1 MIGRHS
7 LATGTRSKL
16 VQAVSDRRAIVVL
29 ISACGGFLA
38 ALLGEPIGLFAPF
51 SALLIFVRRRRRS
64 VLLAALALLL
74 VLAMIALLLAG
85 APASESRLSWIGL
98 FFTALCIGAILGGTE
113 PARIEPIA
121 DPAQNGR
128 LPKDMHPDDA
138 PAVEQARARAFWS
151 GVPQI
156 VSYRARTAE
165 GEWRR
170 AAFIAE
176 PSNAGNIRPDPM
188 VHDPHEPWTMAESFG
203 KTIDAVHAARILESF
218 YGAAFAFDAGGQ
230 FTYATPVAQT
240 SISMTLDDLNMPLG
254 GGAFVEGGDFGWK
267 RGVHPDDYPGAAS
280 ELRRCLRSGDPYN
293 YEYRV
298 LRTTGEYIWHRF
310 AIRPTHD
317 AEGAITGWFGTG
329 FDIDLFRKTEDALR
343 ESERS
348 LRELIETAPALIWSM
363 TPEGEPVYFSRQLRE
378 FFGFD
383 VMDRDVAGT
392 SRLQSVLRTVIHP
405 DDIEKVNQRFA
416 HSLRTGAPYSLTH
429 RQRRFDGVYRWVET
443 RIAAMRGADGAIVQ
457 WNGVCLDIEDQVRA
471 QEELLR
477 TQEKLSRA
485 AQAASLAELSAS
497 IAHEVNQPLAAI
509 MTNAQACARW
519 LVADPPN
526 VARAQM
532 IVDRITQSAQ
542 SAADIV
548 SHIRSLFSQSSEPR
562 IGIAIDALVAEVCGV
577 IAEQAARCNV
587 QLDVQVPP
595 GLPCV
600 AIDPIQIQQVLV
612 NLLRNGIEAMDGM
625 LADKRLLVTART
637 DGDEMLRVEVTDS
650 GVGVLDPDRMFE
662 AFFTTKPQ
670 GMGMGLAICRSI
682 IESHGGRLWAEAA
695 QPTGARLAF
704 TLPVGSLN
712 A

>member
-1 MIGRHS
+1 VIARRS
-7 LATGTRSKL
+7 LFSGTWIKV
-16 VQAVSDRRAIVVL
+16 VQALSDPCASVIL
-29 ISACGGFLA
+29 CAAFGG
-38 ALLGEPIGLFAPF
+38 LLTAYMGEPVGLFAPF
-51 SALLIFVRRRRRS
+51 A
-64 VLLAALALLL
+64 ALLL
-74 VLAMIALLLAG
+74 FVPSRKRSALVLGLSSLLVAILAIG
-85 APASESRLSWIGL
+85 VGIVGSSVPWAGL
-98 FFTALCIGAILGGTE
+98 FFVALCIGAILGG
-113 PARIEPIA
+113 AGQGKIDPIA
-121 DPAQNGR
+121 EHPRNSR
-128 LPKDMHPDDA
+128 LPPGIHPDDG
-138 PAVEQARARAFWS
+138 PAVDQARARAFWS

-156 VSYRARTAE
+156 VSYRARMAD
-165 GEWRR
+165 GGWRITE
-170 AAFIAE
+170 FVAE
-176 PSNAGNIRPDPM
+176 PSNVGGIRIDPM
-188 VHDPHEPWTMAESFG
+188 VHDPDAPWTIAESFG
-203 KTIDAVHAARILESF
+203 RTIDAVHAARIIESL
-218 YGAAFAFDAGGQ
+218 YGAAFAFDASGQ

-240 SISMTLDDLNMPLG
+240 SISMTLEDLNMPLG

-267 RGVHPDDYPGAAS
+267 RGVHPDDYPGAAN
-280 ELRRCLRSGDPYN
+280 ELRRCLRTGDPYN

-298 LRTTGEYIWHRF
+298 LRATGEYVWHRF
-310 AIRPTHD
+310 AIRPTRD
-317 AEGAITGWFGTG
+317 GDGAITGWFGTG

-363 TPEGEPVYFSRQLRE
+363 TLEGEPVYFSRQLRE

-383 VMDRDVAGT
+383 VMDRDVAGM
-392 SRLQSVLRTVIHP
+392 SRLQSVLSTVIHP

-416 HSLRTGAPYSLTH
+416 HSLRTGASYSLTH

-443 RIAAMRGADGAIVQ
+443 RIAAMRGVDGAIVQ

-526 VARAQM
+526 IARAQM

-562 IGIAIDALVAEVCGV
+562 IDIAIDALVAEVCGI
-577 IAEQAARCNV
+577 IADQAARCNV
-587 QLDVQVPP
+587 HLEVQA
-595 GLPCV
+595 GHNLPRV
-600 AIDPIQIQQVLV
+600 TIDPIQIQQVLV

-625 LADKRLLVTART
+625 LADKRLLVTARA
-637 DGDEMLRVEVTDS
+637 DGQGMLRVDVIDS
-650 GVGVLDPDRMFE
+650 GVGTIDSDRIFE

-682 IESHGGRLWAEAA
+682 VEAHGGRLWAEAV

-704 TLPVGSLN
+704 TLPIR
-712 A
+712 AD